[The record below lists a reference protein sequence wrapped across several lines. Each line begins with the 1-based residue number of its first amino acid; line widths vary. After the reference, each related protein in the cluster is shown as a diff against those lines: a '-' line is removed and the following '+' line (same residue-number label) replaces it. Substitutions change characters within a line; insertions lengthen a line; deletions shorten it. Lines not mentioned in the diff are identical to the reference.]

1 MIPSE
6 MLAVAKVVRF
16 AVVAVGITFLG
27 GLGLALGAVAAV
39 RLLATW
45 GWL

>member
-6 MLAVAKVVRF
+6 MLAVARAVRF
-16 AVVAVGITFLG
+16 AVIAVGVTFLG
-27 GLGLALGAVAAV
+27 GLGLALGAIAAV